1 MKLKSIICVLFRTK
15 DSIQNSNQF
24 FFFSFFK
31 FGFQNVRMLVV
42 DYSAKKSFALR
53 RFCLKQTF
61 LCNILYRRPVIGI
74 VMMVIKRCGC
84 TMLHYFVTSKA
95 LHIVFS
101 SLCYKSASRFPQL
114 FHQLKIEAMVEQP
127 RLHKSQ
133 IRFQILSL
141 LCQYFTRRAYM
152 LSNFDRLSFV

>member
-1 MKLKSIICVLFRTK
+1 MKLKSIICVLLRTK

-24 FFFSFFK
+24 FFFFFFK
-31 FGFQNVRMLVV
+31 VWFSKCQNASCGLFC
-42 DYSAKKSFALR
+42 KKV
-53 RFCLKQTF
+53 FCSPKVLFKTMF
-61 LCNILYRRPVIGI
+61 LCNILYTRPVIGI

-114 FHQLKIEAMVEQP
+114 YHQLKIEAMVVQP

-133 IRFQILSL
+133 IIFQILSL
-141 LCQYFTRRAYM
+141 ICKYFTRRAYM